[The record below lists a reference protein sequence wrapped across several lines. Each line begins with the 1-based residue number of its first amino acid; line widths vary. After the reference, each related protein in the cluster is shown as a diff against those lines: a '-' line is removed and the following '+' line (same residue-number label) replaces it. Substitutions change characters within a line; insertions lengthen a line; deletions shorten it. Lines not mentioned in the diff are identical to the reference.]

1 MAFFLSRDIGWRD
14 ICRRMESDGERYKP
28 GCIQAGRDS
37 GWGDYSWGVIWVDGG
52 NILEV
57 CRLGR
62 REPGK

>member
-1 MAFFLSRDIGWRD
+1 
-14 ICRRMESDGERYKP
+14 MESDGERYKP